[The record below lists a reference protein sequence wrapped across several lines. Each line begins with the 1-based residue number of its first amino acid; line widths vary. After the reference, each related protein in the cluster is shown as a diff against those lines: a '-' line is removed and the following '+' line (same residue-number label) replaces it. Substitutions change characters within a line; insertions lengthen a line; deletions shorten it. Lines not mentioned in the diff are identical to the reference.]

1 MKKILS
7 IFLLVT
13 MILSLASYGSYAA
26 TDFNAEISL
35 IDKEISI
42 SGGGIKSIKGIVT
55 VRIDSP
61 NGNIFNINQIKADE
75 NGNFNYTLQLL
86 DTDDTGDYKVTVFTR
101 ETTDK
106 ISDSLYYLSEGRKTE
121 ITDNLNDEPDDL
133 YDYRR
138 ELDIENFSDS
148 DIDNAVNM
156 LSWLK
161 TDSDFSFEEIKTV
174 IKRSKTV
181 WNGIKACNEN
191 NLTGF
196 LKTNSDVLFENEEIQ
211 IKYNSLS
218 SANKRAVN
226 ALVLDST
233 YLDYDELRTAVKTA
247 VNTISQNIQKRLIN
261 IQGDINVNVI
271 SIAGNGIKTAR
282 KIVTLKITDENGN
295 IININQ
301 IMAEDD
307 GTFNYSVSLDDNDNS
322 GNYTVY
328 ADSAA
333 CMLTVNEYEALH
345 YLGPGGPRDFPW
357 GPT

>member
-181 WNGIKACNEN
+181 WN
-191 NLTGF
+191 
-196 LKTNSDVLFENEEIQ
+196 
-211 IKYNSLS
+211 
-218 SANKRAVN
+218 
-226 ALVLDST
+226 
-233 YLDYDELRTAVKTA
+233 
-247 VNTISQNIQKRLIN
+247 
-261 IQGDINVNVI
+261 
-271 SIAGNGIKTAR
+271 
-282 KIVTLKITDENGN
+282 
-295 IININQ
+295 
-301 IMAEDD
+301 
-307 GTFNYSVSLDDNDNS
+307 
-322 GNYTVY
+322 
-328 ADSAA
+328 
-333 CMLTVNEYEALH
+333 
-345 YLGPGGPRDFPW
+345 W
-357 GPT
+357 